1 MEAMSRKPSGHIK
14 VMFMLPPKLMTK
26 LRKAAAERHQPYS
39 AAVEEWI
46 ERGLAEHEARKAP
59 EK

>member
-1 MEAMSRKPSGHIK
+1 
-14 VMFMLPPKLMTK
+14 MFMLPPKLV
-26 LRKAAAERHQPYS
+26 KALKRAATERHQTYS

-46 ERGLAEHEARKAP
+46 EKGLAEHEARKAA

>member
-1 MEAMSRKPSGHIK
+1 
-14 VMFMLPPKLMTK
+14 MFMLPPKLMTK
-26 LRKAAAERHQPYS
+26 LRKAAAERHQTYS